1 MAVSQVELCN
11 LALSRSGGQRITQ
24 ITSLGEASN
33 EARQCAVKLPHLIRI
48 ALRAFPWRFATK
60 KKTLAPIVY
69 EKNTQIESV
78 YASAILDFSLNDS
91 NVSTGSSAVNATQEQ
106 LALYGS
112 SILYQYPEDCLAAR
126 LVYSAKTNA
135 SASIL
140 QDNLKENAARDFV
153 VELGSD
159 GTKCIVTDIKD
170 AVLIYTYHASDPSV
184 WDGLFYD
191 ALAWQLAA
199 ELCISLGNDVQKAQ
213 SLENKASLSWD
224 KAKSM
229 DSKEQSFSSF
239 ASTYLLSR
247 Y

>member
-48 ALRAFPWRFATK
+48 ALRAFPWRFATR

-69 EKNTQIESV
+69 EKNSLTSTV
-78 YASAILDFSLNDS
+78 FAAAIMDYSLANGV
-91 NVSTGSSAVNATQEQ
+91 VSSQENAVNSSLEQ
-106 LALYGS
+106 VALYGS
-112 SILYQYPEDCLAAR
+112 SVLYQYPEDCLAAR
-126 LVYSAKTNA
+126 MVYSVKSHA
-135 SASIL
+135 SSSFAH
-140 QDNLKENAARDFV
+140 DCMFEGNGRDFA

-159 GTKCIVTDIKD
+159 GTKCIITDIND
-170 AVLIYTYHASDPSV
+170 AVLIYTYHASEPSV
-184 WDGLFYD
+184 WDALFYD

-213 SLENKASLSWD
+213 SLESKASLAWD

-229 DSKEQSFSSF
+229 DSKEQSLPSF
-239 ASTYLLSR
+239 ASSYLFSR